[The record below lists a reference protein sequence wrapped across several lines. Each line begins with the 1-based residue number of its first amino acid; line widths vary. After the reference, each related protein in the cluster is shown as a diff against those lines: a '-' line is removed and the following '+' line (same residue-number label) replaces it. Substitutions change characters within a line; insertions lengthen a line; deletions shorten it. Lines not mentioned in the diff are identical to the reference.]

1 MSIALGKVLPN
12 LLRELQWENNCGECS
27 HINFSLYFKGIANMV
42 AIVSKYISISMVE
55 CAGALA
61 IYRNSLSIKASY
73 VGVDFRGDFAS
84 ASLKQTITRWAP
96 ASFTGFPRRFCLG
109 LIEASVPSKLL
120 EDYEA
125 ISEAILPR
133 PH

>member
-84 ASLKQTITRWAP
+84 ASLKRVLSHQSHYT
-96 ASFTGFPRRFCLG
+96 
-109 LIEASVPSKLL
+109 
-120 EDYEA
+120 
-125 ISEAILPR
+125 
-133 PH
+133 